1 MIIVFGAG
9 ISGLGAVKLL
19 ESKGKE
25 VALIDDK
32 VSKLK
37 TEDGLRFIEE
47 KEIEYIVK
55 SPGISFKSKLITKA
69 MEKNIPIY
77 SEIDIAYEY
86 MDKNIEIIAFT
97 GTNGK
102 TTTCTKTYELFKK
115 AGFRV
120 ELGGNVGKSYAEIV
134 YENKELDYIVL
145 ELSSYQLEH
154 SPKIK
159 PKIAGIINLTP
170 DHLSR
175 YDSIEDYYLTKFN
188 IFRNQDKK
196 DYVIVNME
204 DNNFISLSDKVKDS
218 ENYTKP
224 KRLFVSK
231 QDKGNIFIH
240 ETDIYIMKDL
250 SSRYNP
256 KFNIHQQ
263 AEVLMNK
270 DEISLKGEH
279 NLENTLFIIAAA
291 KICNIPNK
299 VIKNFLVETKSIEH
313 RMEEFFKISESIF
326 VNDSKGTNVD
336 STIKA
341 INSYKE
347 DECLICGGEDKKVP
361 LEELAKSIKNKVEFT
376 FIYGENRFLIENE
389 LKKVG
394 YNKYKL
400 FETVDEC
407 IDNIKES
414 YKFDIKRYFLFSPAT
429 SSFDQFT
436 NFEKRGEY
444 FKNIVFKKLGDINV

>member
-25 VALIDDK
+25 VVLIDDK

-37 TEDGLRFIEE
+37 TEDGLRLLDE
-47 KEIEYIVK
+47 KEVEYIVK
-55 SPGISFKSKLITKA
+55 SPGISFKSKLIEKA
-69 MEKNIPIY
+69 IEKNIPIY

-115 AGFRV
+115 AGFKV

-159 PKIAGIINLTP
+159 PKVAGIINLTP

-175 YDSIEDYYLTKFN
+175 YNSVEDYYLTKFN

-196 DYVIVNME
+196 DYV
-204 DNNFISLSDKVKDS
+204 
-218 ENYTKP
+218 
-224 KRLFVSK
+224 SK
-231 QDKGNIFIH
+231 QDKGNIFVH
-240 ETDIYIMKDL
+240 GTDIYVMKDL

-263 AEVLMNK
+263 AEIIMAK

-291 KICNIPNK
+291 KICKIPNK

-347 DECLICGGEDKKVP
+347 EVCLICGGEDKKVP
-361 LEELAKSIKNKVEFT
+361 LEELAKAIKNKVEFT

-389 LKKVG
+389 LKKVE
-394 YNKYKL
+394 YSKYKL

-407 IDNIKES
+407 VENIKEN

-444 FKNIVFKKLGDINV
+444 FKSIVFKKLGDINV